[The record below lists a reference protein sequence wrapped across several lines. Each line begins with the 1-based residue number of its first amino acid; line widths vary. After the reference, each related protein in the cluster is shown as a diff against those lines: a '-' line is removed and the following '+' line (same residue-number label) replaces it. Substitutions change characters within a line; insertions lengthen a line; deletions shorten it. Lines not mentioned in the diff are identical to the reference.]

1 MSQVNEILPNMTDPA
16 FIASQLTIPNMVTL
30 LMNSLSP
37 DHNIRAPSEAT
48 MSGILESQAY
58 PQFYYLL
65 SSIIADESINHP
77 DIRVLAS
84 ILLKNNLI
92 SSKNNTNLNKKFQLK
107 WFQIGDDIRDQIK
120 ENVLI
125 ALSSKL
131 PKVANSSSQAIAAIA
146 FHELGA
152 NTWNLLPTLVNNTAN
167 TNTNEL
173 LKRASL
179 LCIGYICEQ
188 GITSNDA
195 KLVTNLR
202 MNSDSIL
209 TGLVQG
215 CQDTNSN
222 DPTIKLT
229 AINSLIDALDFIDE
243 NMARDQERNFL
254 MQVVCEMTQ
263 SPVIDLK
270 IAAFGCLC
278 KVMSHYYYYMKPYME
293 QAIYMLA
300 VNGLKDPN
308 EDKKVKSLIVELWS
322 TICEEEIDLKVSLE
336 QYPNVETALQ
346 NDPKLINYNFSLSA
360 INDLI
365 PIILNLLIKG
375 DDIDEEEDFESNEW
389 DVTMSA
395 GACLQLFANNC
406 GNYIME
412 LVLMFVQQ
420 NLSIDNWRNKE
431 AAIMAFGCI
440 LDGPDPNEL
449 NNIVSQALQPI
460 LMLME
465 NNSVQVKETV
475 SWCIGRI
482 IEFAIDAIT
491 SNDLPNIVQALLLGF
506 KDHPRIITNCCWSLM
521 NLIERVSLDNL
532 SEYSKILNVN
542 YPVIVEQLM
551 IIVNDN
557 SNENEYSCRSSAFAA
572 LTSIIENLNE
582 SNQETGLAIFNMALN
597 KLLGLISTDLT
608 HATAHQKMIANEYK
622 SSVLSILS
630 TCIRNLPRQQI
641 VALIPSLCNN
651 FVTLLEQGKKYDDEY
666 IEEDVFYCLSSMTFC
681 LGSDFKAYL
690 QQFAPYMAVA
700 LSKPDTQACVACV
713 GLIGDVASGLG
724 TDFNEFGQ
732 QLISKLGEIIQSE
745 IATND
750 VILQVIST
758 IGEIATSLGTLFQP
772 YLSDIAGLCNN
783 KFLTSL
789 KERNEQDEVGTS
801 NYDTFKYFLN
811 LHAAILDCYVGIIAG
826 FVDAPELVGDYIP
839 SMFDLIESIYMERA
853 FYMEDKE
860 YVLRSAIGLVGDISM
875 MYPNG
880 VFKHFITKQWVVDFI
895 NYFLTQRQQFSNT
908 TIESALWTSNQHRIQ
923 QSLL

>member
-1 MSQVNEILPNMTDPA
+1 MSQYNDLLPNVADPA
-16 FIASQLTIPNMVTL
+16 FITSQLTIPNMVTL
-30 LMNSLSP
+30 LANSLSP
-37 DHNIRAPSEAT
+37 DQKLRIPSEAT
-48 MSGILESQAY
+48 ITAILESQAY
-58 PQFYYLL
+58 PQFYFLL
-65 SSIIADESINHP
+65 SSVIADESINNP

-92 SSKNNTNLNKKFQLK
+92 SSKNNSNLNKKFQLK
-107 WFQIGDDIRDQIK
+107 WFQIGDDIRGSIK

-125 ALSSKL
+125 ALSSSL

-152 NTWNLLPTLVNNTAN
+152 NTWNLLPALVKNTDSSNMNN
-167 TNTNEL
+167 L

-188 GITSNDA
+188 GITSNDT

-215 CQDTNSN
+215 CQDASS
-222 DPTIKLT
+222 DSPTIKLT

-254 MQVVCEMTQ
+254 MQVVCELTQ
-263 SPVIDLK
+263 SPVVDLK

-293 QAIYMLA
+293 QAIYMLTI
-300 VNGLKDPN
+300 NGLKDPN
-308 EDKKVKSLIVELWS
+308 EDNRVKSLIVELWS
-322 TICEEEIDLKVSLE
+322 TICEEEIDLNVSLQ
-336 QYPNVETALQ
+336 QYPNMETALLD
-346 NDPKLINYNFSLSA
+346 DPKLINYNFSLSA
-360 INDLI
+360 INDII
-365 PIILNLLIKG
+365 PILLSLLIKG
-375 DDIDEEEDFESNEW
+375 NDVEEEEDFDNTEW

-412 LVLMFVQQ
+412 LVLLFVQQ
-420 NLSIDNWRNKE
+420 NLSVENWRNKE

-440 LDGPDPNEL
+440 LDGPDSNEL

-482 IEFAIDAIT
+482 IEFAMEAIR
-491 SNDLPNIVQALLLGF
+491 SNDLPNIIQALLLGF
-506 KDHPRIITNCCWSLM
+506 KDHPKIITNCCWSLM
-521 NLIERVSLDNL
+521 NLIERVSFDELHEYAMIL
-532 SEYSKILNVN
+532 SVN
-542 YPVIVEQLM
+542 YPVIVDQLM

-557 SNENEYSCRSSAFAA
+557 SNDNEYSCRSSAFAA
-572 LTSIIENLNE
+572 LTNIIENLND
-582 SNQETGLAIFNMALN
+582 SNQETGLAIFHMALN
-597 KLLGLISTDLT
+597 KLLGLISTDLSN
-608 HATAHQKMIANEYK
+608 ATAHQKMVANEYK

-630 TCIRNLPRQQI
+630 TCIRNLPKQQI

-681 LGSDFKAYL
+681 LGSEFKQFL
-690 QQFAPYMAVA
+690 SQFAPYMATA

-724 TDFNEFGQ
+724 SEFNEFGE
-732 QLISKLGEIIQSE
+732 QLITKLGEIIQSE
-745 IATND
+745 LATNE
-750 VILQVIST
+750 VSLQVIST
-758 IGEIATSLGTLFQP
+758 LGEIATSLGTLFQP
-772 YLSDIAGLCNN
+772 YLNDIVGLCNN
-783 KFLTSL
+783 KFLASL
-789 KERNEQDEVGTS
+789 KEKNEQEEVGTS
-801 NYDTFKYFLN
+801 NYETFKYFLN

-826 FVDAPELVGDYIP
+826 FMDAPGFVADYVP
-839 SMFDLIESIYMERA
+839 CMFDLIESIYIERA
-853 FYMEDKE
+853 FYMEEKE
-860 YVLRSAIGLVGDISM
+860 YVLRSAVGLIGDISM

-880 VFKHFITKQWVVDFI
+880 VFKMYVTKQWVVDFI
-895 NYFLTQRQQFSNT
+895 NYFLTQKQQFTNSS
-908 TIESALWTSNQHRIQ
+908 IESALWASKQHTVQ

>member
-1 MSQVNEILPNMTDPA
+1 MSQVNDVSANALDPA

-37 DHNIRAPSEAT
+37 DHNLRIPSEAT
-48 MSGILESQAY
+48 MTTILDSQAY

-92 SSKNNTNLNKKFQLK
+92 SLKNNTNMNKKFQLK
-107 WFQIGDDIRDQIK
+107 WFQIGDEIRDKIK
-120 ENVLI
+120 ENVLL
-125 ALSSKL
+125 ALGSKL

-152 NTWNLLPTLVNNTAN
+152 NTWNLLPTLVRNSDNSN
-167 TNTNEL
+167 TNNL
-173 LKRASL
+173 LKRSSL

-215 CQDTNSN
+215 CQDADTS
-222 DPTIKLT
+222 DPTVKLT
-229 AINSLIDALDFIDE
+229 AVNSLIDALDFIDE

-254 MQVVCEMTQ
+254 MQVVCELTQ
-263 SPVIDLK
+263 SPFIDLK

-278 KVMSHYYYYMKPYME
+278 KIMSHYYYYMKPYME
-293 QAIYMLA
+293 QAIYMLTL
-300 VNGLKDPN
+300 NGLKDPT
-308 EDKKVKSLIVELWS
+308 EDSRVKSLIVELWS
-322 TICEEEIDLKVSLE
+322 TICEEEIDLSVSLQ
-336 QYPNVETALQ
+336 QYPNVEAALQ
-346 NDPKLINYNFSLSA
+346 DDPKLIDYNFTLSA
-360 INDLI
+360 INELI
-365 PIILNLLIKG
+365 PILLGLLIKG
-375 DDIDEEEDFESNEW
+375 NDVDEEEDFENNEW
-389 DVTMSA
+389 DVSMSA
-395 GACLQLFANNC
+395 GACLQLFANKC

-420 NLSIDNWRNKE
+420 NLSVDNWRNKE

-440 LDGPDPNEL
+440 LDGPDPDEL

-482 IEFAIDAIT
+482 IEFAMDAVT
-491 SNDLPNIVQALLLGF
+491 SNDLPNIIQAILLGF
-506 KDHPRIITNCCWSLM
+506 KDHPKIITNCCWSLM
-521 NLIERVSLDNL
+521 NLIEKVSLGGLD
-532 SEYSKILNVN
+532 EYAKILNIN

-551 IIVNDN
+551 LIVNDT
-557 SNENEYSCRSSAFAA
+557 SNDNEYSCRSSAFAA

-582 SNQETGLAIFNMALN
+582 SNQETGLAIFHMALN

-608 HATAHQKMIANEYK
+608 NATSHQKMIANEYK
-622 SSVLSILS
+622 SSVLNILS
-630 TCIRNLPRQQI
+630 TCIRNLPKQQI
-641 VALIPSLCNN
+641 LALIPSLCNN

-666 IEEDVFYCLSSMTFC
+666 IEEDVFYCLSAMTFC
-681 LGSDFKAYL
+681 LGSEFKGYL
-690 QQFAPYMAVA
+690 PQFASYMAVS

-713 GLIGDVASGLG
+713 GLIGDVASALG

-745 IATND
+745 ISTND

-758 IGEIATSLGTLFQP
+758 LGEIATSLGTLFQS
-772 YLSDIAGLCNN
+772 YLHDIVGLCNN
-783 KFLTSL
+783 KFLSSL
-789 KERNEQDEVGTS
+789 KERNEQDEIGTS

-826 FVDAPELVGDYIP
+826 FMDTPALVGDYIP
-839 SMFDLIESIYMERA
+839 CMFDLIESIYMERA

-880 VFKHFITKQWVVDFI
+880 VFKHFITKQWIVDFI
-895 NYFLTQRQQFSNT
+895 NYFLTQKQNFANT
-908 TIESALWTSNQHRIQ
+908 TIESALWANQQHRAQ
-923 QSLL
+923 QLLL